1 VTFKQLEERILKAIQ
16 DKALLDEIGKAAA
29 DNIKLR
35 TRLGKAAATKGGK
48 AEKLK
53 PLSERYIAKRK
64 EMKAKGDLY
73 SETTPSKSNL
83 TKTGA
88 MLNSLQHK
96 VTGASV
102 EVTVDPDQRE
112 KVKGNARLGRTFLN
126 VTNLDLKE
134 FKTKVILHIKKAL
147 GS

>member
-1 VTFKQLEERILKAIQ
+1 
-16 DKALLDEIGKAAA
+16 
-29 DNIKLR
+29 
-35 TRLGKAAATKGGK
+35 
-48 AEKLK
+48 
-53 PLSERYIAKRK
+53 
-64 EMKAKGDLY
+64 
-73 SETTPSKSNL
+73 
-83 TKTGA
+83 